1 MKEKDSRYTYVI
13 FALLCLIIFNIGTIF
28 ISAKGEKMEADV
40 KPVFSQENIIKEKE
54 DFFVFLFSRTSS
66 AMSLYNK
73 QVSDGIKWEEYF
85 YNKNQLRDR
94 FKDFFK
100 AQFPSIIPFE
110 KSKKEN
116 LQDPDYED
124 MNEVSVAVEDFI
136 VIDKVDEYE
145 DLITISDSEGNISY
159 ENLPK
164 PLNIKPLK
172 IDKEIP
178 YILIYHTHGTESY
191 SEIQKGVHHTTDR
204 AYNITTIGENVAG
217 ILEDKGHK
225 VEHITTYH
233 DIPSYNKSYTRS
245 LNTATEALQ
254 KNNNLKLLIDM
265 HREGIELKD
274 SSVKNNLDKYIDKFT
289 TEINGK
295 TVATF
300 FFVIGP
306 DTPNKEEVLN
316 FAKYFKTISDII
328 YPGLCN
334 GIHIKPRG
342 KFNQFLSDH
351 YMLVEMG
358 SNLNTMEEVTETSK
372 LFAELLDI
380 VLQNIIE

>member
-1 MKEKDSRYTYVI
+1 
-13 FALLCLIIFNIGTIF
+13 
-28 ISAKGEKMEADV
+28 
-40 KPVFSQENIIKEKE
+40 
-54 DFFVFLFSRTSS
+54 
-66 AMSLYNK
+66 MSLYNK
-73 QVSDGIKWEEYF
+73 QASDGIKRDESS
-85 YNKNQLRDR
+85 YNKNQLRNR

-100 AQFPSIIPFE
+100 AQFPAIIPLGE
-110 KSKKEN
+110 KSKTED
-116 LQDPDYED
+116 LQGTDYED
-124 MNEVSVAVEDFI
+124 MKEVSVVVEDFI

-145 DLITISDSEGNISY
+145 DLITISDSEGNVSY

-164 PLNIKPLK
+164 PLNLKPLK
-172 IDKEIP
+172 VDKEIP

-191 SEIQKGVHHTTDR
+191 SEIQRGVHHTTDR

-254 KNNNLKLLIDM
+254 KNSNLKLLIDM
-265 HREGIELKD
+265 HREGIELENPR
-274 SSVKNNLDKYIDKFT
+274 VKNNLDKYIDRFT

-295 TVATF
+295 PVATF

-351 YMLVEMG
+351 YLLVEIG
-358 SNLNTMEEVTETSK
+358 SNLNTMEEAMETSK

-380 VLQNIIE
+380 VLQNIME